1 MVPSLGVWQWLWR
14 IANEG
19 SPGEVKLGGLSGRMS
34 KICPQCGE
42 LWRNRVGDQLSV
54 TSCEP
59 QGVNTV
65 EKTWLKVLR
74 TKWLLESQGYLGHKH
89 AFISTGSTKERFFWF
104 QLIIRHVVYSLFAWL
119 VHFIVC
125 KYTVETILSF
135 VQCYS
140 AGVLL
145 VNPMN

>member
-1 MVPSLGVWQWLWR
+1 M
-14 IANEG
+14 
-19 SPGEVKLGGLSGRMS
+19 
-34 KICPQCGE
+34 
-42 LWRNRVGDQLSV
+42 
-54 TSCEP
+54 
-59 QGVNTV
+59 
-65 EKTWLKVLR
+65 
-74 TKWLLESQGYLGHKH
+74 LEALGYLGHKH
-89 AFISTGSTKERFFWF
+89 AFISTQSTEESFFWF
-104 QLIIRHVVYSLFAWL
+104 QLIIGHVVYSLFACS